1 MDRYQSLRHPPRRT
15 EHRSSARYIVTVVL
29 TTAVVATGGFGT
41 LPDNPITDTVQEE
54 IGKNVPESFLEPVNS
69 YLEQLSAP
77 TIQPQYT
84 SQPNSSIDL
93 IGLIFE
99 GTTPETTETSNLVTT
114 ATETITPVGTTSL
127 TPTPDFTLTT
137 TSTLTATV
145 TPTDTSTATPT
156 RTFTPTSTL
165 TATTT
170 PVCSSPSTTLV
181 STTFFNSSF
190 QTIDIYWVDF
200 SCRLVLYRN
209 LSPGQSYIQQTYV
222 GHLWQFQ
229 DSSTGQLMADYVVS
243 SANEVVDVSTGAVSI
258 ATSTPAPAVTVA
270 PFFGFTVN
278 NVDMTDDLTQF
289 GTSITLAPGAEF
301 YVYYDFQVFNDP
313 CTSCI
318 TQLVTGLGSPGS
330 HGGSCAY
337 NGIPGAFPGVSGS
350 EMFVTLNAPSTP
362 GTYPV
367 IVEYHWQF
375 TCADALANYGS
386 GGAVPVRVIGQVTV
400 P

>member
-1 MDRYQSLRHPPRRT
+1 MDRYSSLRYPPRRT
-15 EHRSSARYIVTVVL
+15 ERRSSVRFLVTALL
-29 TTAVVATGGFGT
+29 TTGMVATGGLGT
-41 LPDNPITDTVQEE
+41 FPENPVTQELQQE
-54 IGKNVPESFLEPVNS
+54 IGENIPPDILDPLNA

-77 TIQPQYT
+77 TIQPRYT
-84 SQPNSSIDL
+84 AQPNTPIDL
-93 IGLIFE
+93 IGLILQD
-99 GTTPETTETSNLVTT
+99 TITETAATLNPVI
-114 ATETITPVGTTSL
+114 TETITPVGTASL
-127 TPTPDFTLTT
+127 TSTPDFTLTP
-137 TSTLTATV
+137 TSTLVITS
-145 TPTDTSTATPT
+145 TDTLTATPT
-156 RTFTPTSTL
+156 RTFTPTPTS
-165 TATTT
+165 TATAT
-170 PVCSSPSTTLV
+170 PICSPPSTNLV
-181 STTFFNSSF
+181 NTTFFNSSV

-222 GHLWQFQ
+222 GHLWEFR
-229 DSSTGQLMADYVVS
+229 DSFTGQLMADYVAS
-243 SANEVVDVSTGAVSI
+243 SANEVVDVSTGAVST
-258 ATSTPAPAVTVA
+258 ATSTPIPTVTAA
-270 PFFGFTVN
+270 PFFGFAVS

-289 GTSITLAPGAEF
+289 GTSITLAPGADF

-313 CTSCI
+313 CPSCI

-337 NGIPGAFPGVSGS
+337 NGIPGVFPGVSGS
-350 EMFVTLNAPSTP
+350 EMYVTLTAPTTP
-362 GTYPV
+362 GTYQV